1 MKYKKPI
8 KIILISVWVVLVA
21 LTLLTKLD
29 LSKVILA
36 YSIVV
41 GVWVFIEDAQ
51 TGLNK
56 KKIAIWI
63 AIIVAVFAVVS
74 AIFMWRV
81 GSAVG
86 GGTTQQVSEQ
96 ETSSTNFSKIPGQF
110 PPNTISVN
118 PDYPATTCVKLD
130 ASRTHSTVAVAGC
143 GSPENNFI
151 VVQQV
156 KTPSE
161 CVGDVD
167 QKYYSNTEKGG
178 EFTLCMDYYWIQGS
192 CLSMN
197 GYDVKRVKCDDSSKP
212 ARERPL
218 RLALD
223 STSISTCPSGG
234 YAHPVRRF
242 VVCTETQH

>member
-1 MKYKKPI
+1 M
-8 KIILISVWVVLVA
+8 
-21 LTLLTKLD
+21 
-29 LSKVILA
+29 
-36 YSIVV
+36 
-41 GVWVFIEDAQ
+41 
-51 TGLNK
+51 
-56 KKIAIWI
+56 
-63 AIIVAVFAVVS
+63 
-74 AIFMWRV
+74 
-81 GSAVG
+81 
-86 GGTTQQVSEQ
+86 
-96 ETSSTNFSKIPGQF
+96 
-110 PPNTISVN
+110 
-118 PDYPATTCVKLD
+118 
-130 ASRTHSTVAVAGC
+130 
-143 GSPENNFI
+143 